1 VRYTVKGPNSST
13 VADQSLGVNLTNG
26 RSLGSLPLTLSSS
39 APAGAYTFEAIL
51 TYVDNTNT
59 TITSTAN
66 TEFTVAASPPAL
78 KPTISVRR
86 PHVEDFNFVARTM
99 FSPGEPIV
107 LVRTVYSTF
116 SAPVAGTVRYQI
128 MYVQNLAYDQTV
140 NTTFQPGMNTSFLSL
155 STGATLPVGTYTFNV
170 TATAQGEQSTSS
182 TSFLFSGPRAP
193 ALNFD
198 QISRDE
204 AQPADIR

>member
-1 VRYTVKGPNSST
+1 
-13 VADQSLGVNLTNG
+13 
-26 RSLGSLPLTLSSS
+26 
-39 APAGAYTFEAIL
+39 
-51 TYVDNTNT
+51 
-59 TITSTAN
+59 
-66 TEFTVAASPPAL
+66 
-78 KPTISVRR
+78 
-86 PHVEDFNFVARTM
+86 M

-182 TSFLFSGPRAP
+182 TQFLFSGPRAP

-198 QISRDE
+198 RISRDE